1 MEEVGKASDDFVR
14 DLSARA
20 SKRLEI
26 VKKGTLVYVSNV
38 PSDADVITLQDALQ
52 MSTGPINSI
61 VKLGDTY
68 RVDYKNPKGAK
79 KALENDGIEYNGK
92 SLRISSERPIVVLK
106 NKAQKS
112 LEQEQM
118 EPSGEGLSLSA
129 LVSSNP
135 ELRQALLGEGQE
147 EKKERQH
154 TRFTII
160 YS

>member
-26 VKKGTLVYVSNV
+26 VKKGTGLRSNV

-68 RVDYKNPKGAK
+68 RVDYQNPKGAK

-92 SLRISSERPIVVLK
+92 LFV
-106 NKAQKS
+106 
-112 LEQEQM
+112 
-118 EPSGEGLSLSA
+118 SA
-129 LVSSNP
+129 PNARSWC
-135 ELRQALLGEGQE
+135 
-147 EKKERQH
+147 
-154 TRFTII
+154 
-160 YS
+160 